1 MQQQPHSPWHS
12 PILYLFGGLA
22 AIYVGSHNEE
32 RDLEKAQDSI
42 KACPVFEE
50 KIVVIMA
57 GDDNPTYLAT
67 PVFTNNVSSFH
78 QDNET
83 ISNEKEAVV
92 SEKNE
97 DEKEPK
103 QNTDEQHQDLKS
115 GVPVC
120 LFPTSNSSQS
130 SWTRRWSKKSDKASC
145 GLYGARLAKG
155 GC

>member
-12 PILYLFGGLA
+12 SIPYLFGGLA

-42 KACPVFEE
+42 KTCPVFEE

-57 GDDNPTYLAT
+57 GNDNHTYLAT

-83 ISNEKEAVV
+83 ISNEKEVVV

-97 DEKEPK
+97 DEKDPNRTLMNNIKVWKKLGKPK
-103 QNTDEQHQDLKS
+103 PKHQ
-115 GVPVC
+115 GVVVVSSNFC
-120 LFPTSNSSQS
+120 LLPN
-130 SWTRRWSKKSDKASC
+130 
-145 GLYGARLAKG
+145 
-155 GC
+155 